1 MDPFGWHITCELKR
15 PNSMCRK
22 KLHIYVEQDD
32 HSKISHGE
40 TVAVLNERGEWA
52 RAAGVFRRPPVPQP
66 VPQAATVII
75 IIII

>member
-32 HSKISHGE
+32 HSKISHVD
-40 TVAVLNERGEWA
+40 TVAVLNERGA